1 MRELRIAPNLLLAAG
16 ILLSTYLAMHTLQ
29 ASTLAAPL
37 LLALTVLGASV
48 LDAAARGQRARPS
61 IAALIVT
68 LIIPAAWLFMDG
80 CEPRVLAA
88 MLPSFGMAGWA
99 ALLPASPKRTRCN
112 LSRRRLA

>member
-1 MRELRIAPNLLLAAG
+1 VRELRLAPSLLLAAG
-16 ILLSTYLAMHTLQ
+16 ILISTYLAVHALP

-37 LLALTVLGASV
+37 LLAMTVIGASV
-48 LDAAARGQRARPS
+48 VDAAARDRRVRPS
-61 IAALIVT
+61 IVALIVA

-99 ALLPASPKRTRCN
+99 ALLPASPRRTCCN
-112 LSRRRLA
+112 LNY